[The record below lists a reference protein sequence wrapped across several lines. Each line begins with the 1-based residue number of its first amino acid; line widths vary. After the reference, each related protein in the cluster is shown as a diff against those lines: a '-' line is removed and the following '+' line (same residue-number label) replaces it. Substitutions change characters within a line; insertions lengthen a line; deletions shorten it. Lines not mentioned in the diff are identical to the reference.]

1 MKNNKVTLRE
11 SIERV
16 MSMGDSN
23 TRNNW
28 VNSNPQA
35 GGYDSN
41 PQWRGRE
48 VSITD
53 TSPANST
60 FGIIDRPSTEP
71 FMRGADT
78 RWDPND
84 PFWNTIGGQQMLN
97 RLNEFNKKWND
108 VEWWR
113 NFIGANTSNPYYK
126 IQVLNLYLSR
136 FLRPPGNVNG
146 LDGQVGIPPM
156 LLTLMQRAYQEAGL
170 KW

>member
-1 MKNNKVTLRE
+1 
-11 SIERV
+11 

-35 GGYDSN
+35 GGNDIN

-48 VSITD
+48 VSID
-53 TSPANST
+53 DVSPINST
-60 FGIIDRPSTEP
+60 YGIIDRPSTEP

-78 RWDPND
+78 RYDPND
-84 PFWNTIGGQQMLN
+84 PFWNTISGQHFLN
-97 RLNEFNKKWND
+97 RLNEYNKRWND

-113 NFIGANTSNPYYK
+113 NFLGANTSNPYYK
-126 IQVLNLYLSR
+126 IQALNNHLRYYLS
-136 FLRPPGNVNG
+136 PYNG

-156 LLTLMQRAYQEAGL
+156 LLTLIQRAYQEAGL